1 MWENVVMIR
10 VVAKSECRKSDVL
23 LEILSKEQ
31 YESLLIP
38 KWEINFSVILNK
50 RNDKWVLSN
59 VYLHSFSLAKNY
71 ISVATKYTDEI
82 RGMNVSDKNMKKM
95 VMKGRFD
102 VVLFGKNN
110 EEYNRAKITWEYY
123 KNVKKKMKK
132 SERKMVDLMS
142 EMV

>member
-10 VVAKSECRKSDVL
+10 VVVKSECGESDVL

-38 KWEINFSVILNK
+38 EWEVNFSVILNK
-50 RNDKWVLSN
+50 RNDKWVLNN
-59 VYLHSFSLAKNY
+59 VYLHCYSLAKNY
-71 ISVATKYTDEI
+71 ISTATKYADEI
-82 RGMNVSDKNMKKM
+82 TGMNVSDKIMKKM

-102 VVLFGKNN
+102 VMLFGKNN

-123 KNVKKKMKK
+123 KNVKKKMKE
-132 SERKMVDLMS
+132 SERKMVDLVS